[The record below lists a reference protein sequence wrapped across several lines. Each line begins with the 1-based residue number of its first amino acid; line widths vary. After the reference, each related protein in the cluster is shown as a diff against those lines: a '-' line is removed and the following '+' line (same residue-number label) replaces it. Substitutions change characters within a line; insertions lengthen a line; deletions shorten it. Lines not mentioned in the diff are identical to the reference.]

1 MFVRPLFLFALL
13 LAILCTAI
21 AGIRLAESAVT
32 PPLVP
37 NISPASAASFRVML
51 RSTPSSAASFTPTP
65 WPTKTPIHGLMIT
78 STVTAP
84 SGLLHPADEGPW
96 QLYAFREG
104 SFHVLTSS
112 RRIPDLSATPQIFD
126 QSITPSA
133 WHVSASALADVT
145 GDGNAEGVLVVW
157 RPWRD
162 WPIQRWSSARS
173 PIASFHDEAG
183 NSCHLILL
191 DPSDGHEVWAG
202 SALPA
207 PFLALA
213 VGDVDGDKQLEIVML
228 EGDYVTG
235 RQGPA
240 RHVDVWRWNGFGFTL
255 QWRSPSGIFRQLY
268 LVDADDDRV
277 LDIAVR

>member
-1 MFVRPLFLFALL
+1 MFVKQLFSSALL

-21 AGIRLAESAVT
+21 AGICLSESAV
-32 PPLVP
+32 PLLPVP
-37 NISPASAASFRVML
+37 TISPA
-51 RSTPSSAASFTPTP
+51 FTPAS
-65 WPTKTPIHGLMIT
+65 WPTKTPTHARMIT

-84 SGLLHPADEGPW
+84 SGLLHSDDEGQW

-104 SFHVLTSS
+104 SFRFLTSS
-112 RRIPDLSATPQIFD
+112 RRIPGPSATPQIFD
-126 QSITPSA
+126 QSITPPA

-145 GDGNAEGVLVVW
+145 GDGNAEWVLVVW

-173 PIASFHDEAG
+173 PIMGFHDEAG

-191 DPSDGHEVWAG
+191 DPGDGHEVWAG

-207 PFLALA
+207 PSLALA
-213 VGDVDGDKQLEIVML
+213 VGDVDGDKRPEIVML

-255 QWRSPSGIFRQLY
+255 EWRSPPGTFRQLY
-268 LVDADDDRV
+268 LVDADGNHV
-277 LDIAVR
+277 QDIAAR